1 MATNLALRFPK
12 QTYQKIR
19 GKPRWH
25 ALGMGVAEDFTPPK
39 PDLNTPRRGVS
50 TSAHLQTNPRWF
62 LSLSKSHIAANTV

>member
-19 GKPRWH
+19 GKPRWY
-25 ALGMGVAEDFTPPK
+25 ALGAGVAEDITPLK
-39 PDLNTPRRGVS
+39 PDLNTPRKSVS

-62 LSLSKSHIAANTV
+62 LSLSKSHTAASTV